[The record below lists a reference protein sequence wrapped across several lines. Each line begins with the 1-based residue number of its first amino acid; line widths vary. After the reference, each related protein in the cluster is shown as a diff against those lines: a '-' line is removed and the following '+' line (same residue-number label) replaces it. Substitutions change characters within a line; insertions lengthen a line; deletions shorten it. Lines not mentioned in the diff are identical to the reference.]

1 MSENTQRKKA
11 RRDNDVQI
19 TTREFA
25 LMLGV
30 PEHELGVAAATT
42 NIFREITLPAPVSLL
57 KGKTRQFWLSEC
69 LAFAEQLKGT
79 SAEKNNL
86 RPSDHSGGLFLWS
99 DSVTTHRDAIG
110 RWYTDLPIE
119 TGTSIRS

>member
-19 TTREFA
+19 STREFA
-25 LMLGV
+25 LIIGV

-79 SAEKNNL
+79 SAEKK
-86 RPSDHSGGLFLWS
+86 
-99 DSVTTHRDAIG
+99 
-110 RWYTDLPIE
+110 
-119 TGTSIRS
+119 

>member
-30 PEHELGVAAATT
+30 PEGDAA
-42 NIFREITLPAPVSLL
+42 NLL
-57 KGKTRQFWLSEC
+57 
-69 LAFAEQLKGT
+69 
-79 SAEKNNL
+79 
-86 RPSDHSGGLFLWS
+86 
-99 DSVTTHRDAIG
+99 I
-110 RWYTDLPIE
+110 
-119 TGTSIRS
+119 

>member
-30 PEHELGVAAATT
+30 AEHELGVAAATT

-79 SAEKNNL
+79 SAENK
-86 RPSDHSGGLFLWS
+86 
-99 DSVTTHRDAIG
+99 
-110 RWYTDLPIE
+110 
-119 TGTSIRS
+119 